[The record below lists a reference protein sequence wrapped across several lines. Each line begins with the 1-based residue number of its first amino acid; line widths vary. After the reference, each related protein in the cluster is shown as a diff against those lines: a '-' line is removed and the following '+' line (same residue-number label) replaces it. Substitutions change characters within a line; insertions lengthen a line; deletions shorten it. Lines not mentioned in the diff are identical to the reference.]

1 MTILGVVIVTY
12 QSASHIAACLSSLR
26 DQAGIDLRTIIID
39 NASHDATVAQARRT
53 WPDVHVVEN
62 ATNVGFSRANN
73 QGVEALGDVPFILFL
88 NPDTELR
95 RGALAPLLDALR
107 RRNDLGAVGPLT
119 LEGDGSVQLSFGPDL
134 SPLAEWRQKRRME
147 ALRRKNPAAVK
158 ALQAEV
164 SRPFNPDWLSGSCLL
179 VRGEAFRQVGGF
191 DEQFFLY
198 EEDADLCLRLR
209 QAGWKLGFIPPAVV
223 VHHQGRS
230 VAGNP
235 YHAALAYQEGHLRY
249 YEKHNGWLA
258 NLVLRVILL
267 ARGCGAYVAGD
278 PARRPFGAQLRR
290 LALTRNR

>member
-1 MTILGVVIVTY
+1 MRTLGVVIVTY
-12 QSASHIAACLSSLR
+12 QSASHIAACLSSLK

-88 NPDTELR
+88 NPDTELHQ
-95 RGALAPLLDALR
+95 GALVPLLDALER
-107 RRNDLGAVGPLT
+107 RSDLGAVGPLT

-134 SPLAEWRQKRRME
+134 CPVAEWRQKRRME
-147 ALRRKNPAAVK
+147 ALRRKDPAAVQ
-158 ALQAEV
+158 ALKAEV
-164 SRPFNPDWLSGSCLL
+164 GRAFEPDWLSGSCLL
-179 VRGEAFRQVGGF
+179 VREQAFRRIGGF

-209 QAGWKLGFIPPAVV
+209 QAGWKVGFVPRSVV

-230 VAGNP
+230 VVENP
-235 YHAALAYQEGHLRY
+235 FYAALAYQEGHLRY
-249 YEKHNGWLA
+249 YGKHNGWLA
-258 NLVLRVILL
+258 NLLLRVILL
-267 ARGCGAYVAGD
+267 ARGCAAYLAGD
-278 PARRPFGAQLRR
+278 PARRPFGARLRR
-290 LALTRNR
+290 LALSRNR